1 MFFFPPSVYVVVGYR
16 KHNGGVWILVLD
28 EMASPEVFLS
38 PRYELQQRGLLHE
51 EDSGVVPDIYS
62 RNSDLDSE
70 VKFLKQEVNKFRN
83 AAL

>member
-1 MFFFPPSVYVVVGYR
+1 M
-16 KHNGGVWILVLD
+16 
-28 EMASPEVFLS
+28 FLS

-51 EDSGVVPDIYS
+51 EDIGVVPDIYS